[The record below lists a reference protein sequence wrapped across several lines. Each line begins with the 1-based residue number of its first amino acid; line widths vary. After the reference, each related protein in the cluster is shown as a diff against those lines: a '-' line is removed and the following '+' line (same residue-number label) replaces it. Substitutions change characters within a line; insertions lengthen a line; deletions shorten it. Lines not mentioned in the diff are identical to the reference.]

1 MSDPYEPAGT
11 NLPQPPTDM
20 SWAWTAPAAPPQPS
34 PPRRNHSRLM
44 AGAAILVGGGMLA
57 GLVIGYGVW
66 RPNSTV
72 AGSQQSTNG
81 TAGSSTGGLPGS
93 STGAGTGGV
102 VTAGASVTGG
112 VVDIYTTLSYQGAQA
127 AGTGI
132 VLTSNG
138 EVLTNNHVITGATTI
153 TAVDIGNGKR
163 YTATVVGYDR
173 TRDLAVLQL
182 TGASG
187 LQVAPLG
194 DSSKLA
200 VGDAVVGVGNAGGA
214 GGLPSQA
221 SGYVTALGQSI
232 TASDVGGGNAE
243 QLSGLIQI
251 DAAIQAGDSGGPL
264 VNGAGQVVGVDTA
277 ASVSTSFR
285 STGSVGYAIPI
296 NQALAIARQIENGQ
310 GSSTVHIGQTA
321 FLGVEVV
328 PAAFGGF
335 ESSQL
340 GASSGALVAQ
350 VVPGTAAAAVGLLPG
365 DLITSVDGSTIGSSS
380 DLSAAMAGLHPG
392 QTVRLQWTDQSG
404 VSHSGSARLTS
415 GPAA

>member
-1 MSDPYEPAGT
+1 MSEPYEPDGT
-11 NLPQPPTDM
+11 SLPQPPMDM
-20 SWAWTAPAAPPQPS
+20 SWPGAWSAPAEPPQPG

-57 GLVIGYGVW
+57 GLVVGYGVW
-66 RPNSTV
+66 RPSGTLT
-72 AGSQQSTNG
+72 GSQQASSG
-81 TAGSSTGGLPGS
+81 TAGSSTGS
-93 STGAGTGGV
+93 STGTGGV

-112 VVDIYTTLSYQGAQA
+112 VVDIYTTLAYQGAQA

-153 TAVDIGNGKR
+153 TAIDIGNGRR
-163 YTATVVGYDR
+163 YPATVVGYDR
-173 TRDLAVLQL
+173 TGDLAVLQL

-232 TASDVGGGNAE
+232 TASDVGGGNPE
-243 QLSGLIQI
+243 QLSGLVQV

-264 VNGAGQVVGVDTA
+264 VDSAGRVVGVDTA
-277 ASVSTSFR
+277 ASMSTSFR
-285 STGSVGYAIPI
+285 SSGSVGYAIPI
-296 NQALAIARQIENGQ
+296 NEALAVAQQIENGQ

-321 FLGVEVV
+321 FLGVEIL
-328 PAAFGGF
+328 PASFGGA

-340 GASSGALVAQ
+340 GTSSGALVAQ

-365 DLITSVDGSTIGSSS
+365 DLITSVDGSTIASSS
-380 DLSAAMAGLHPG
+380 DLSAAMAGLHPR
-392 QTVRLQWTDQSG
+392 QTVHLQWTDQSG
-404 VSHSGSARLTS
+404 GTHSGGAQLTS
-415 GPAA
+415 GPAD

>member
-1 MSDPYEPAGT
+1 MSEPYEPDGT
-11 NLPQPPTDM
+11 SLPQPPMDM
-20 SWAWTAPAAPPQPS
+20 GWPGAWSAPADPPQLS
-34 PPRRNHSRLM
+34 APRRSHCRVM

-57 GLVIGYGVW
+57 GLVVGYGVW
-66 RPNSTV
+66 RPSGTL
-72 AGSQQSTNG
+72 AGSPQASSG
-81 TAGSSTGGLPGS
+81 TVGSSAGSSTS
-93 STGAGTGGV
+93 AGTGGV

-112 VVDIYTTLSYQGAQA
+112 VVDIYTTLAYQGAQA

-153 TAVDIGNGKR
+153 TAIDIGNGRR
-163 YTATVVGYDR
+163 YPATVVGYDR
-173 TRDLAVLQL
+173 TGDLAVIQL
-182 TGASG
+182 KGASG

-194 DSSKLA
+194 DSAKLA

-243 QLSGLIQI
+243 QLSGLVQV

-264 VNGAGQVVGVDTA
+264 VDSAGRVVGVDTA
-277 ASVSTSFR
+277 ASVSTSVR
-285 STGSVGYAIPI
+285 SSGSVGYAIPI
-296 NQALAIARQIENGQ
+296 NEALAIAQQIENGP

-321 FLGVEVV
+321 FLGVEIL
-328 PAAFGGF
+328 PASFGGV

-340 GASSGALVAQ
+340 GTSSGALVAQ

-365 DLITSVDGSTIGSSS
+365 DLITSVDGSTIASSS
-380 DLSAAMAGLHPG
+380 GLSAAMTGLHPG
-392 QTVRLQWTDQSG
+392 QTVHLQWTDQSG
-404 VSHSGSARLTS
+404 VTHSGSAQLTS
-415 GPAA
+415 GPAD